1 MSCPNLAVLNGTT
14 RTLPMVAGY
23 NDYSQPFQ
31 ITSHDRLAHYSDSFP
46 DDSENMVCDLL
57 F

>member
-31 ITSHDRLAHYSDSFP
+31 ITFHDRLAHYSDSFP